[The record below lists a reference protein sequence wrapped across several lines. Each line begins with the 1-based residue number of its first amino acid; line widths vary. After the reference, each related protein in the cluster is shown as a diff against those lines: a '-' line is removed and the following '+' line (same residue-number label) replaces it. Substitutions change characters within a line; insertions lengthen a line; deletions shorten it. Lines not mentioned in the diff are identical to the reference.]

1 MNLTMRNLEEC
12 FKGAKENN
20 ATYMAVG
27 VKHDDSE
34 SAELIINPN
43 VNFDDK
49 LEYYK
54 KAYTNNL
61 ILKNCDKI
69 KITGFT
75 YGNTLAD
82 IEIDLF
88 EDSEEE

>member
-1 MNLTMRNLEEC
+1 MNLKMKNLEEC
-12 FKGAKENN
+12 FKGAKESN
-20 ATYMAVG
+20 ATYIAVS
-27 VKHDDSE
+27 VKNENSE

-54 KAYTNNL
+54 KAYSDDL

-69 KITGFT
+69 RITGFT
-75 YGNTLAD
+75 YGDTLAD
-82 IEIDLF
+82 IEADLF
-88 EDSEEE
+88 EDCDEE